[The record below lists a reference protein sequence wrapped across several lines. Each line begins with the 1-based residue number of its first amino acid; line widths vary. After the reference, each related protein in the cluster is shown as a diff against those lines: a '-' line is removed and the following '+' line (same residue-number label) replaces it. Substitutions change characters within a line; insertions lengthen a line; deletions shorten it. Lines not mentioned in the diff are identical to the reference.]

1 MHDLLLSLTYH
12 GKLLKFQMFS
22 AKTRNIIKL
31 PNLKACGGTTFS
43 IKDSAVSRKRQ
54 AIIFLILVK
63 ISEKHDGIEDK

>member
-22 AKTRNIIKL
+22 VKTRNIIKL

-43 IKDSAVSRKRQ
+43 IKDSAVSRKKAGNHFPNFRKD
-54 AIIFLILVK
+54 FRK
-63 ISEKHDGIEDK
+63 TRWN